1 MTMTKRKQSKGM
13 KLGIMMHL
21 LAVVDREQAQEN
33 VVDKEQEV
41 EKVEE

>member
-1 MTMTKRKQSKGM
+1 
-13 KLGIMMHL
+13 MMHL